1 MIYFDNSATT
11 QPCEAAIVKMREA
24 AESIWGN
31 PSSLHQAGLRA
42 HHLVEDARAQILTAL
57 GVRGSASGTLFFCG
71 SGTEADNLAVFG
83 TAYAKKSGRVKRIV
97 TTDSEHPAIL
107 EPCKQLEARGDFEI
121 VRLSTR
127 GGKLDLAELEEA
139 ITPDT
144 ILLSVMTVNNE
155 TGACYDVKS
164 AFSIAKQKQPQ
175 IVTHTDA
182 VQAFRKIPF
191 SATSLGAD
199 LVTISGHKI
208 HGPKGIGA
216 LYVANAVLKAKKLVP
231 LIYGGGQENGMRSG
245 TENTI
250 GIAGFGAAAAQP
262 VSMEQAAQVRAYLLA
277 HLPQGV
283 QANLPAVAAPHILN
297 LTIPGLKSETL
308 LNDLS
313 QNGICISAGSAC
325 ASHGKHVSH
334 VLLAFGLS
342 AKEADC
348 SVRVSLQETSTIAEA
363 DAFLAALQTSLAT
376 RARIR

>member
-11 QPCEAAIVKMREA
+11 RPCVATIEKMREV
-24 AESIWGN
+24 AESVWGN
-31 PSSLHQAGLRA
+31 PSSLHQAGLQA
-42 HHLVEDARAQILTAL
+42 HHVVEDARTQILTAL
-57 GVRGSASGTLFFCG
+57 GVRNRASGTLFFCG

-83 TAYAKKSGRVKRIV
+83 TAYAKKSSKVKRIV
-97 TTDSEHPAIL
+97 ITDSEHPAIL
-107 EPCKQLEARGDFEI
+107 EPCKQLEMRGGFEI

-127 GGKLDLAELEEA
+127 GGKLDLSELEEA

-144 ILLSVMTVNNE
+144 VLLSVMMVNNE
-155 TGACYDVKS
+155 TGACYDVKR

-191 SATSLGAD
+191 SVTALDAD

-216 LYVANAVLKAKKLVP
+216 LYVSNSILKAKKMVP
-231 LIYGGGQENGMRSG
+231 LIYGGGQESGMRSG

-262 VSMEQAAQVRAYLLA
+262 VSMESAAQVREYLLA
-277 HLPQGV
+277 HLPKEV
-283 QANLPAVAAPHILN
+283 QANLPVVAAPHILN
-297 LTIPGLKSETL
+297 LTVQGLKSETL

-342 AKEADC
+342 AKDADC
-348 SVRVSLQETSTIAEA
+348 SVRISLQETSTIAEA
-363 DAFLAALQTSLAT
+363 DAFLAALRTSLAK
-376 RARIR
+376 RARVR

>member
-107 EPCKQLEARGDFEI
+107 EPCTQLEARGDFEI

-127 GGKLDLAELEEA
+127 GGKLDLSELEEA

-182 VQAFRKIPF
+182 VQAFRKIPL